1 MSAAA
6 LEAAR
11 RLALGKDPRA
21 MAENVGGSFAEA
33 EESGEISMR
42 FLGSELR
49 IRWPQLDLA
58 LGSPPVPEHVLAL
71 LVYHLALSD
80 GTEPTGTAISF
91 ADLPDGSFYVT
102 AFRGYTGDALARRFG
117 ASPDALDRAVATL
130 AGTPVASSADTAWL
144 IPALPRIPITL
155 LWWNRD
161 DEFEPR
167 AELLFDDSAS
177 HHLQTDGFAVLGSW
191 LTASLSRA
199 ASL

>member
-11 RLALGKDPRA
+11 RLAADKDPRA
-21 MAENVGGSFAEA
+21 MSEKVGGRYVRHGDSAEIA
-33 EESGEISMR
+33 LA
-42 FLGSELR
+42 FLGQDVRISWPALEL
-49 IRWPQLDLA
+49 A
-58 LGSPPVPEHVLAL
+58 AGSPPVPEHVLAL

-80 GTEPTGTAISF
+80 GTEPTGTAVSF
-91 ADLPDGSFYVT
+91 AELPDGSFYVT

-117 ASPDALDRAVATL
+117 ASSESLDSAARSLGGLPIESAADRA
-130 AGTPVASSADTAWL
+130 WL
-144 IPALPRIPITL
+144 VPALPRIPVTL
-155 LWWNRD
+155 LWWYGD
-161 DEFEPR
+161 DEFDAR
-167 AELLFDDSAS
+167 AELLFDESAP